1 MTTHTTNPTNNS
13 AKKLTRSRDDK
24 WIAGVCG
31 GLAKYLGID
40 VTLVRLIFALG
51 TILGLGS
58 LFVIYI
64 VMWIVVPQD

>member
-1 MTTHTTNPTNNS
+1 MSTPTTNPTGNP

-24 WIAGVCG
+24 WIGGVCG

-58 LFVIYI
+58 LLVVYI

>member
-1 MTTHTTNPTNNS
+1 MTTPTTNP

-58 LFVIYI
+58 LFVVYI